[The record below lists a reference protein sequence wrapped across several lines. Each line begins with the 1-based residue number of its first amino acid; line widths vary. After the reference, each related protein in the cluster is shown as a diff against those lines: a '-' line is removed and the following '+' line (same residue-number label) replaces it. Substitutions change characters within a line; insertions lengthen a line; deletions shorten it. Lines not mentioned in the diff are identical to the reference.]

1 MTVRFATWI
10 EAPTLRDAWLKLVDY
25 CEDIADEK
33 VQPGEHF
40 KMMVLEERNEK

>member
-10 EAPTLRDAWLKLVDY
+10 EAPTLRDAWLKLVEI

-33 VQPGEHF
+33 VQPSAF
-40 KMMVLEERNEK
+40 QPTILEERHE

>member
-1 MTVRFATWI
+1 MTVRFLTEI
-10 EAPTLRDAWLKLVDY
+10 EAPTLRDAWLQLVYY

-40 KMMVLEERNEK
+40 KIEEGNYVQG